1 MRYIDSI
8 DVNTRISELLDN
20 LDANIRTIGNDVG
33 WHQHLGA
40 RKIGIVA
47 SAIGLL
53 MHKKLGTAF
62 AKEENVIAGLADK
75 QKSDGGWPYISNSQ
89 NCSNVEATCWAL
101 LALHAY
107 NENRQYDEI
116 ISRGTKWLLDQNPS
130 RKDDLGWPFREN
142 GEARVYITCFVL
154 RTLSALNV
162 KDDENVEAAIHWLI
176 NIQNKNGGW
185 GEVLGD
191 EPGVFFTSYVLLTLS
206 ELEDKI
212 QCSFKECIENGK
224 KWLMSS
230 MKDLSLET
238 SLLSCRLEMIETEN
252 QDNKY
257 RISFFHYVLPYV
269 VLCYD
274 KLGMHDKVLFDSIK
288 LLMDRSNGGIVE
300 HPMLDSSK
308 KRPIW
313 ALYGVFLAL
322 SSVVSGDKSD
332 KLIFVFLNHIY
343 RIPSC
348 WFTRCLMKIANRW
361 VLSAIIIALIIFWGG
376 SVAVKIWNILYDYF
390 ADQVSPN
397 WATFC
402 MSVMTSII
410 ATVIINRAV
419 KFKKKILNLFYK

>member
-62 AKEENVIAGLADK
+62 VKEENVIAGLANK
-75 QKSDGGWPYISNSQ
+75 QKTDGGWPYISNSH
-89 NCSNVEATCWAL
+89 NESNVEATCWAL
-101 LALHAY
+101 LALHACNENGQY
-107 NENRQYDEI
+107 NER
-116 ISRGTKWLLDQNPS
+116 ISQGIKWLLDQNPS
-130 RKDDLGWPFREN
+130 GKDDLGWPFREN

-154 RTLSALNV
+154 RTLSALDV
-162 KDDENVEAAIHWLI
+162 QDDEYIEAAIHWLI

-191 EPGVFFTSYVLLTLS
+191 EPSIFFTSYALLTLS
-206 ELEDKI
+206 ELAEKTQRSFNESIDK
-212 QCSFKECIENGK
+212 GK
-224 KWLMSS
+224 KWLRSS
-230 MKDLSLET
+230 MKGLSLET

-322 SSVVSGDKSD
+322 SSVVSCYDSD
-332 KLIFVFLNHIY
+332 KLIFVFLNRIY
-343 RIPSC
+343 RIPSN
-348 WFTRCLMKIANRW
+348 WFTKCLLKLASVW
-361 VLSAIIIALIIFWGG
+361 SLYIIIISFIVYFGG
-376 SVAVKIWNILYDYF
+376 AEAVTLWNCLYKYLVDNI
-390 ADQVSPN
+390 SPN
-397 WATFC
+397 WANFS
-402 MSVMTSII
+402 MSII
-410 ATVIINRAV
+410 SSILATVIIGIFMKA
-419 KFKKKILNLFYK
+419 KKYILNFFYE

>member
-62 AKEENVIAGLADK
+62 AKEENVIAGLANK
-75 QKSDGGWPYISNSQ
+75 QKSDGGWPYISNSH
-89 NCSNVEATCWAL
+89 NESNVEATCWAL

-107 NENRQYDEI
+107 NENGQYNER
-116 ISRGTKWLLDQNPS
+116 ISHGIKWLLDQNPS
-130 RKDDLGWPFREN
+130 GKDDLGWPFREN

-154 RTLSALNV
+154 RTLSALDVQDN
-162 KDDENVEAAIHWLI
+162 EYIEAAIHWLI

-191 EPGVFFTSYVLLTLS
+191 EPSIFFTSYALLTLS
-206 ELEDKI
+206 ELAEKTQRSFNESIDK
-212 QCSFKECIENGK
+212 GK
-224 KWLMSS
+224 KWLRSS
-230 MKDLSLET
+230 MKGLSLET

-252 QDNKY
+252 QGNKY

-343 RIPSC
+343 RIPSG
-348 WFTRCLMKIANRW
+348 WLTRCLIKIANRW
-361 VLSAIIIALIIFWGG
+361 VLYAIIIALIIFLGG
-376 SVAVKIWNILYDYF
+376 AVAVKFWNILYDYF
-390 ADQVSPN
+390 AGQVSPN

-410 ATVIINRAV
+410 ATVIINRVV

>member
-1 MRYIDSI
+1 MRYIKSN
-8 DVNTRISELLDN
+8 DVNTRIAELQDN
-20 LDANIRTIGNDVG
+20 LDANIRTIDGDVG

-47 SAIGLL
+47 SAIGIL
-53 MHKKLGTAF
+53 MHKKLETAF
-62 AKEENVIAGLADK
+62 TKEVNVVTCLSEK
-75 QKSDGGWPYISNSQ
+75 QNADGGWPYISNSH
-89 NCSNVEATCWAL
+89 NESNVEATCWAM
-101 LALHAY
+101 LALHACNENGQY
-107 NENRQYDEI
+107 NER
-116 ISRGTKWLLDQNPS
+116 ISHGIEWLLDQNPS
-130 RKDDLGWPFREN
+130 GKDDLGWPFREK

-154 RTLSALNV
+154 RTLSVLNMEDNE
-162 KDDENVEAAIHWLI
+162 KVEAAIHWLM

-191 EPGVFFTSYVLLTLS
+191 EPSIFFTSYALLTLS
-206 ELEDKI
+206 ELAEKT
-212 QCSFKECIENGK
+212 QRSFNESIDNGK
-224 KWLMSS
+224 KWLRSS
-230 MKDLSLET
+230 MKGLSLEA
-238 SLLSCRLEMIETEN
+238 SFLNCRLEMIESEN
-252 QDNKY
+252 QGNKY

-343 RIPSC
+343 KIPSC
-348 WFTRCLMKIANRW
+348 WLTRCFMRIANRW
-361 VLSAIIIALIIFWGG
+361 VLSAFIIALIIFWGG
-376 SVAVKIWNILYDYF
+376 AFAVKFWNILYDYF

-410 ATVIINRAV
+410 ATIIINRVV

>member
-1 MRYIDSI
+1 MRYIKSN
-8 DVNTRISELLDN
+8 DVNTRIAELQDN
-20 LDANIRTIGNDVG
+20 LDANIRTIDGDVG

-47 SAIGLL
+47 SAIGIL
-53 MHKKLGTAF
+53 MHKKLETAF
-62 AKEENVIAGLADK
+62 AKEVNVVTSLSKK
-75 QKSDGGWPYISNSQ
+75 QKADGGWPYISNSH
-89 NCSNVEATCWAL
+89 NESNVEATCWAM
-101 LALHAY
+101 LALHACNENGQY
-107 NENRQYDEI
+107 NER
-116 ISRGTKWLLDQNPS
+116 ISHGIEWLLNQNPS
-130 RKDDLGWPFREN
+130 GKDDLGWPFREN
-142 GEARVYITCFVL
+142 GEPRVYITCFVL
-154 RTLSALNV
+154 RTLSVLNMEDNE
-162 KDDENVEAAIHWLI
+162 KVEAAIHWLM

-191 EPGVFFTSYVLLTLS
+191 EPSIFFTSYALLTLS
-206 ELEDKI
+206 ELAEKTQRSFNESIDK
-212 QCSFKECIENGK
+212 GK
-224 KWLMSS
+224 KWLRSS
-230 MKDLSLET
+230 MKGLSLET

-343 RIPSC
+343 KIPSC
-348 WFTRCLMKIANRW
+348 WLTRCFMRIANRW
-361 VLSAIIIALIIFWGG
+361 VLSAFIIALIIFWGG
-376 SVAVKIWNILYDYF
+376 AFAVKFWNILYDYF

-410 ATVIINRAV
+410 ATVIINRVV

>member
-1 MRYIDSI
+1 MRYIKSN
-8 DVNTRISELLDN
+8 DVNTRIAELQDN
-20 LDANIRTIGNDVG
+20 LDANIRTIGGDVG

-47 SAIGLL
+47 SAIGIL
-53 MHKKLGTAF
+53 MHKKLETAF
-62 AKEENVIAGLADK
+62 AKEENVVTGLANK
-75 QKSDGGWPYISNSQ
+75 QKADGGWPYISNSH
-89 NCSNVEATCWAL
+89 NESNVEATCWAL
-101 LALHAY
+101 LALYACNENGQY
-107 NENRQYDEI
+107 NER
-116 ISRGTKWLLDQNPS
+116 ISHGTKWLLDQNPS
-130 RKDDLGWPFREN
+130 GKDDLGWPFREN

-154 RTLSALNV
+154 RTLSVLNRV
-162 KDDENVEAAIHWLI
+162 DNEKVEAAIHWLM
-176 NIQNKNGGW
+176 NIQNKKGGW

-191 EPGVFFTSYVLLTLS
+191 EPSIFFTSYALLTLS
-206 ELEDKI
+206 ELADKTQRNFNESI
-212 QCSFKECIENGK
+212 DNGK
-224 KWLMSS
+224 KWLRSS
-230 MKDLSLET
+230 IKGLSLEA
-238 SLLSCRLEMIETEN
+238 SFLNCRLEMIESEN
-252 QDNKY
+252 QGNKY
-257 RISFFHYVLPYV
+257 RVSFFHYVLPYV
-269 VLCYD
+269 VLCYE

-343 RIPSC
+343 KIPSC
-348 WFTRCLMKIANRW
+348 WLTRCFMRIANRW

-376 SVAVKIWNILYDYF
+376 AFAVKFWNILYNYF
-390 ADQVSPN
+390 AAQVSPN

-410 ATVIINRAV
+410 ATVIINRVV

>member
-1 MRYIDSI
+1 MRYIKSN
-8 DVNTRISELLDN
+8 DVNTRIAELQDN
-20 LDANIRTIGNDVG
+20 LDANIRTIDGDVG

-47 SAIGLL
+47 SAIGIL
-53 MHKKLGTAF
+53 MHKKLETAF
-62 AKEENVIAGLADK
+62 AKEVNVVASLSEK
-75 QKSDGGWPYISNSQ
+75 QNADGGWPYISNSH
-89 NCSNVEATCWAL
+89 NESNVEATCWAM
-101 LALHAY
+101 LALHACNENGQY
-107 NENRQYDEI
+107 NER
-116 ISRGTKWLLDQNPS
+116 ISHGIEWLLNQNPS

-154 RTLSALNV
+154 RTLSVLNMEDNE
-162 KDDENVEAAIHWLI
+162 KVEAAIHWLM

-191 EPGVFFTSYVLLTLS
+191 EPSIFFTSYALLTLS
-206 ELEDKI
+206 ELAEKT
-212 QCSFKECIENGK
+212 QRSFNESIDNGK
-224 KWLMSS
+224 KWLRSS
-230 MKDLSLET
+230 MKGLSLEA
-238 SLLSCRLEMIETEN
+238 SFLNCRLEMIESEN
-252 QDNKY
+252 QGNKY

-343 RIPSC
+343 KIPSC
-348 WFTRCLMKIANRW
+348 WLTRCFMRIANRW
-361 VLSAIIIALIIFWGG
+361 VLSAFIIALIIFWGG
-376 SVAVKIWNILYDYF
+376 AFAVKFWNILYDYF

-410 ATVIINRAV
+410 ATIIINRVV